1 MKFKAAARVLLLSI
15 LTSTSAVYAAGGP
28 MNEDLSPIAPY
39 AQKALDAGK
48 QGDAALF
55 IKSCQDTLIQS
66 QTRAESAAT
75 QRIVRQLKAA
85 VNFGKSGNLT
95 DGMKAVEEAMTD
107 MKKISG

>member
-1 MKFKAAARVLLLSI
+1 MKFKATARILLLSL

-55 IKSCQDTLIQS
+55 TKASKDALVQAQS
-66 QTRAESAAT
+66 KAFSAAT
-75 QRIVRQLKAA
+75 QRIVRQLKSA
-85 VNFGKSGNLT
+85 VALGTAGNVT
-95 DGMKAVEEAMTD
+95 EGMKAVEEAMTD
-107 MKKISG
+107 MKKIGG